1 MEKMTSIVILQSPR
15 KLGGRRRRESNFY
28 FFIDGIMWY
37 ILPKFIGVPFLP
49 TSRQMRELYLPTCK
63 VKHGHMTCFEQ
74 LNMSG
79 LCIWYFCVESLSCF
93 CSTSQVPVLW
103 PDVYRWTCTTSHH
116 RDNHSYSEMLRLTVN
131 ITEEAS
137 CLDLFYIYVLVSWYH
152 KWYQDPNTGW
162 VYSIFI
168 TWILKITQLTN
179 WKYSN

>member
-1 MEKMTSIVILQSPR
+1 MCLLPDAFTKFMTGKEMERMTSVVILQSPG

-79 LCIWYFCVESLSCF
+79 LCIWHFCVESLNCF
-93 CSTSQVPVLW
+93 CSTSQVPLLC
-103 PDVYRWTCTTSHH
+103 PDVIGRHAQWA
-116 RDNHSYSEMLRLTVN
+116 
-131 ITEEAS
+131 IT
-137 CLDLFYIYVLVSWYH
+137 
-152 KWYQDPNTGW
+152 G
-162 VYSIFI
+162 
-168 TWILKITQLTN
+168 
-179 WKYSN
+179 